1 MSLVYI
7 CPLPLMGLIRWVSKE
22 EMEKSAHF
30 MYEAIGV
37 DASMKK
43 QEDKQNDNRTIVPY
57 PSSAD

>member
-1 MSLVYI
+1 
-7 CPLPLMGLIRWVSKE
+7 
-22 EMEKSAHF
+22 